1 MSLKKISEKTGVAI
15 STVSHVLNGTAKI
28 SDEVRERVLAVANE
42 IGYLDSRRKRA
53 MPPALRRIALVVKS
67 ERLLHTSEN
76 YVSWTILD
84 SLRKECAERK
94 IEIEPI
100 MMDEASGDYHH
111 ITEQVTKQKCDGVL
125 VYFDED
131 RSLLDEVLTT
141 GMPCLLLAGQDPIM
155 HVGSV
160 GIGDR
165 NGARLGVEYL
175 KDLGHKQIG
184 IITWPGRY
192 TIRQRQDGFEETIR
206 EYRDNNLTGTTIMLD
221 NFRPEV
227 AQKGMQEWLEANPD
241 LKGVSAFFCMADNIA
256 LGVLKAFQ
264 QKGIRVPQDVSVLG
278 FDDILAGQMT
288 TPPLST
294 IHTPL
299 QHIAKTA
306 LEELEQLARE
316 TNVGAPI
323 RKVELGCRLIAR
335 RTCRDISANG

>member
-1 MSLKKISEKTGVAI
+1 MSLKKISEKAGVAI

-53 MPPALRRIALVVKS
+53 MPPSLRRIALVVKS

-84 SLRKECAERK
+84 TLRKECADRK
-94 IEIEPI
+94 IDIEPI
-100 MMDEASGDYHH
+100 MLDEAADDYHQV
-111 ITEQVTKQKCDGVL
+111 IEQIKSQKCDGIL

-131 RSLLDEVLTT
+131 RTLLDQVLAT

-175 KDLGHKQIG
+175 KDLGHKNIC
-184 IITWPGRY
+184 IVTWPGRY
-192 TIRQRQDGFEETIR
+192 TIRQRQDGFKEAIR
-206 EYRDNNLTGTTIMLD
+206 EYSDHDLNGVTILLES
-221 NFRPEV
+221 FRPEV
-227 AQKGMQEWLEANPD
+227 AQKGMLDWLDVNPD
-241 LKGVSAFFCMADNIA
+241 LQGLTAFFCMADNIA
-256 LGVLKAFQ
+256 LGALKAFQ
-264 QKGIRVPQDVSVLG
+264 QRGIKVPQDVSLLG

-288 TPPLST
+288 SPPLST

-299 QHIAKTA
+299 HHIAKTA

-316 TNVGAPI
+316 THINAPI

-335 RTCRDISANG
+335 RTCRDIS